1 MTSSPIR
8 LPKGVEP
15 AVSLAGLLLLWIVA
29 AHLTDDPSVLPGP
42 LTVLKIA
49 AQEFASGQLQYHV
62 LATLGRVAAAFAL
75 AMGLGGAL
83 GLALGSWPALDR
95 WISPWVTVFLN
106 LPALVVIVLCYLWL
120 GLNEPAAILAVAV
133 NKTAMV
139 AVTIR
144 EGVRS
149 LDPQLGAMARLHR
162 MSPLARFAHVI
173 WPQLW
178 PYVAASTRNG
188 LAMIWK
194 IVLVVEFLG
203 RSNGVGFQIHLFFQL
218 FETGHVLAYALSF
231 VAVMLALEYGLLQP
245 LDRRSRR
252 WQAAATAS

>member
-1 MTSSPIR
+1 MSTPYRS
-8 LPKGVEP
+8 PKGIEP
-15 AVSLAGLLLLWIVA
+15 VVSLAGLLLLWIVA

-42 LTVLKIA
+42 LTVLTIA
-49 AQEFASGQLQYHV
+49 GQEFASGKLQYHV
-62 LATLGRVAAAFAL
+62 LATLGRVAVAFAL

-83 GLALGSWPALDR
+83 GLALGSWSALDR

-106 LPALVVIVLCYLWL
+106 LPALVVIVLCYLWF

-139 AVTIR
+139 AVTVR

-149 LDPQLGAMARLHR
+149 LDPQLSAMARLHR

-203 RSNGVGFQIHLFFQL
+203 RSNGVGFQIHLYFQL

-252 WQAAATAS
+252 WQATATAS

>member
-1 MTSSPIR
+1 MKQSSDTLSGLI
-8 LPKGVEP
+8 P
-15 AVSLAGLLLLWIVA
+15 AISLCGFLLLWVLA
-29 AHLTDDPSVLPGP
+29 AWQTADPTILPSPWQVLQIMG
-42 LTVLKIA
+42 A
-49 AQEFASGQLQYHV
+49 EAASGDLQRHV
-62 LATLGRVAAAFAL
+62 MATLARVLAAFAL

-83 GLALGSWPALDR
+83 GLLLGTWPKLDR
-95 WISPWVTVFLN
+95 WLAPWVTVFLN

-120 GLNEPAAILAVAV
+120 GLNETAAILAVAV

-139 AVTIR
+139 TVTIR

-149 LDPQLGAMARLHR
+149 LDPHLAAMARLHP
-162 MSPLARFAHVI
+162 MSARARFAHVI

-203 RSNGVGFQIHLFFQL
+203 RSNGVGFQIHLYFQL
-218 FETGHVLAYALSF
+218 FETGYVLAYAISF
-231 VAVMLALEYGLLQP
+231 VAVMLVLEYGLLQP

-252 WQAAATAS
+252 WQAVSGTV